1 MMLSNVITRCSIA
14 NSIAFS
20 SFLSVVV
27 LQNAKLAF
35 AKTLKKQ
42 KFAKIS
48 IREISKIQKFAKIS
62 IRKISQIRKFAKI
75 SIREIRRGVIR
86 EN

>member
-1 MMLSNVITRCSIA
+1 MLAKVITRCSIA

-20 SFLSVVV
+20 SFLSVVF
-27 LQNAKLAF
+27 QNAKLGF

-62 IRKISQIRKFAKI
+62 IH
-75 SIREIRRGVIR
+75 EIRRGVIR